1 MEHFG
6 LVDCLRKNKME
17 DLHSMYKLLIRVS
30 NGVTAMADCLSGYLR
45 QEGQTLITSPESRVN
60 ALHFVQVNN
69 YFN

>member
-1 MEHFG
+1 
-6 LVDCLRKNKME
+6 
-17 DLHSMYKLLIRVS
+17 
-30 NGVTAMADCLSGYLR
+30 MADCLSGYLR